1 MSPRFEQQPGPAG
14 VPVIQGY
21 AAGGFRVAG
30 ASYAGGVLVLPTGV
44 APWTAGPLAALTADD
59 FAAIGS
65 EIEVVLLGT
74 GATMARPARAL
85 SEALTARGVALD
97 FMDSKAA
104 ARTYNVLAG
113 EGRKV
118 AAALLPL

>member
-1 MSPRFEQQPGPAG
+1 VSPRFEQQPGPAG

-30 ASYAGGVLVLPTGV
+30 VSYSGGVLVLPSGV
-44 APWTAGPLAALTADD
+44 APWTAGPLSALTPED
-59 FAAIGS
+59 FAAIGP
-65 EIEVVLLGT
+65 ELEVVLLGT
-74 GATMARPARAL
+74 GATMARPAK
-85 SEALTARGVALD
+85 ALTDALKARGLALD

-113 EGRKV
+113 EGRRV

>member
-1 MSPRFEQQPGPAG
+1 VSPRFEQQPGPAG

-44 APWTAGPLAALTADD
+44 APWTSGPLAELTAED
-59 FAAIGS
+59 FAPIGP

-74 GATMARPARAL
+74 GAAMTRPPKAL
-85 SEALTARGVALD
+85 TEALKARGVAID

-113 EGRKV
+113 EGRRV

>member
-1 MSPRFEQQPGPAG
+1 MSPRFEQQTGPAG
-14 VPVIQGY
+14 VPFIQGY

-30 ASYAGGVLVLPTGV
+30 ASYAGGVLVMPSGV
-44 APWTAGPLAALTADD
+44 APWTAGPVADLTAED
-59 FAAIGS
+59 FAAIGP
-65 EIEVVLLGT
+65 EVEVVLLGT
-74 GATMARPARAL
+74 GATMARPPRAVG
-85 SEALTARGVALD
+85 EALKARGLTMD

-113 EGRKV
+113 EGRRV

>member
-1 MSPRFEQQPGPAG
+1 M
-14 VPVIQGY
+14 QGY